1 MGLTAQRSVKIMISL
16 IIKTLKKLLLKLHL
30 RSSLSYI
37 ETGNSHF
44 LENFRLRIIKPGST
58 KTYLQVGNDCM
69 LDCKILFESG
79 EGKVVIGHNNY
90 LGNSN
95 IICKTE
101 IVFEDNIFVAWG
113 SYFYD
118 HNSHS
123 VDYKERE
130 KDIIQQLQDF
140 RSGKLFIENK
150 NWNVV
155 DAAPIRVCSNAWIGM
170 NCIILKGVTI
180 GEGAI
185 VGAGSVVTKD
195 VPAWSVVG
203 GNPAKVIKEI
213 PEAFRSVK

>member
-1 MGLTAQRSVKIMISL
+1 MISL
-16 IIKTLKKLLLKLHL
+16 IINSLKKLLLKLHL
-30 RSSLSYI
+30 KSNLQHI
-37 ETGNSHF
+37 KIGNSHF
-44 LENFRLRIIKPGST
+44 LENFRLRVIKGVAGRN
-58 KTYLQVGNDCM
+58 YVEIGNDCI

-79 EGKVVIGHNNY
+79 EGKVVIGNRNY

-95 IICKTE
+95 IICKTGV
-101 IVFEDNIFVAWG
+101 VFEDNIFVAWG

-123 VDYKERE
+123 LDYRERE
-130 KDIIQQLQDF
+130 HDITQQLEDY

-155 DAAPIRVCSNAWIGM
+155 ESQPIRICSNAWIGM

-180 GEGAI
+180 GQGAI

-195 VPAWSVVG
+195 VPAWSIVG

-213 PEAFRSVK
+213 PEALRK